1 MTRQFRFVTL
11 SISLILSIIIFTV
24 AAMSGMNDTAVRA
37 VSSASACT
45 ANPLG
50 PAADYNVFVRGNF
63 TSMAS
68 DTQGRLAA
76 GGDVSLTNY
85 SIGAALAPADSGGGT
100 LVVGG
105 ALNFHAG
112 AVAHGNAVSHGT
124 GTLEG
129 VTFASGN
136 GYRQGT
142 ALDFGAA
149 ANTLR
154 SDATGD
160 AALPVNG
167 AAAFQYNQLTL
178 TGTDS
183 RLNVFT
189 VSGANLSIANSLT
202 INAPT
207 GSTALVN
214 VSGDTIRLQSEGFAL
229 RGVER
234 THVLYNFPQATALT
248 LSNVG
253 IDGSILAPF
262 AAIAFDNGAI
272 TGQLIGASLAGPG
285 QANSAPFVGCL
296 PATNLTSTPTPPP
309 TSCQQFQT
317 ILRVTGTTES
327 TATLV
332 AGPTPQR
339 TSLPIGIT
347 VYYRVVDPATGAVL
361 SAVRSVTVTRSP
373 TGFGIISVPL
383 APFGKTTD
391 PQGQYA
397 AEVSSRSDFP
407 AVTTPL
413 GSCTVRTTFILSGN
427 TSSTTGATMVAKRS

>member
-1 MTRQFRFVTL
+1 MTRQFRSMTL
-11 SISLILSIIIFTV
+11 RISLILSGVILAM
-24 AAMSGMNDTAVRA
+24 AAVTSLDTTTARA
-37 VSSASACT
+37 VSPAGACI

-50 PAADYNVFVRGNF
+50 PAADYNVFVSGNF
-63 TSMAS
+63 TSTAS

-76 GGDVSLTNY
+76 GGNVSLTNY
-85 SIGAALAPADSGGGT
+85 SIGATLAPADASRDT
-100 LVVGG
+100 LIVGG

-129 VTFASGN
+129 VTFTSGN

-167 AAAFQYNQLTL
+167 TTAFQYNQITL

-183 RLNVFT
+183 RLNIFT
-189 VSGANLSIANSLT
+189 VSGANLSMANSLT
-202 INAPT
+202 INAPA

-214 VSGDTIRLQSEGFAL
+214 ISGDTVRLQNEGFAL
-229 RGVER
+229 HGVER

-272 TGQLIGASLAGPG
+272 TGQLIGASLTGSG
-285 QANSAPFVGCL
+285 QANNAPFAGCL
-296 PATNLTSTPTPPP
+296 PASSPTSSPTPTP
-309 TSCQQFQT
+309 TSCQQFQA
-317 ILRVTGTTES
+317 ILRVTGTTKS

-332 AGPTPQR
+332 ADPTPQR
-339 TSLPIGIT
+339 TSLPIGAT
-347 VYYRVVDPATGAVL
+347 VYYRVVDPATDAVL
-361 SAVRSVTVTRSP
+361 SAVRSVKVTQSP
-373 TGFGIISVPL
+373 AGFGTISVPL
-383 APFGKTTD
+383 APFRKTTD

-427 TSSTTGATMVAKRS
+427 TSSTTGATMVATRS